1 MESGGVINV
10 QVLNEFVN
18 VCRRKLD
25 LSWADAR
32 ASLTVIR
39 TVCVAGALTESV
51 YDRDTTSAERYKLSV
66 YDSIDVAAVL
76 DAGCAQLLS
85 EDIA

>member
-39 TVCVAGALTESV
+39 TVFVAGGA
-51 YDRDTTSAERYKLSV
+51 DRKRLRQRYYKRGEV
-66 YDSIDVAAVL
+66 
-76 DAGCAQLLS
+76 
-85 EDIA
+85 